1 MLIHFSAILID
12 FSAMPIGFSAM
23 LIDFSAMLIEQ
34 RTHGLILLVRPDE
47 VPAVQDPGRERW
59 EWAVTG
65 KPDQGTAA
73 RPDLPRACYPCQDRQ
88 K

>member
-1 MLIHFSAILID
+1 
-12 FSAMPIGFSAM
+12 
-23 LIDFSAMLIEQ
+23 MLIEQ

-65 KPDQGTAA
+65 KPDQVQRRVQAFCPPAILVGVPEGEERRAA
-73 RPDLPRACYPCQDRQ
+73 RYSSRV
-88 K
+88 